1 MYRRAIVYN
10 INNFAIVTSRDSP
23 MDQLD
28 KAILAN
34 LYSSMLEPSIPPYA
48 RLKARLPIGQ
58 EFYNSVVN
66 RLVKIGLV
74 EKSDPTKLTFIGR
87 DALKVVLVGGVF
99 DLIHPGHIHTLKA
112 AKAEGDV
119 LVVVVARQS
128 TAQRIKRYRKI
139 YHDEKLRKDLVTSLN
154 FVDLVLIGKEGTLY
168 DTVEYVKPNV
178 IALGYDQAH
187 SEKDIAENCKNRNLN
202 VQVIRL
208 STPVPGSKSSKIKE
222 ELGDSIYGL

>member
-1 MYRRAIVYN
+1 
-10 INNFAIVTSRDSP
+10 
-23 MDQLD
+23 MDPLD
-28 KAILAN
+28 KTILAA
-34 LYSSMLEPSIPPYA
+34 LYSSMSDPSISAYD
-48 RLKARLPIGQ
+48 RLKARLPISQ
-58 EFYNSVVN
+58 ELYNSMVSK
-66 RLVKIGLV
+66 LIKIGLV

-128 TAQRIKRYRKI
+128 TAQKIKKYRKI

-154 FVDLVLIGKEGTLY
+154 FVDLALIGKEGTLY
-168 DTVEYVKPNV
+168 DTVEYVNPNV

-187 SEKDIAENCKNRNLN
+187 SEKDIAENCKKRNLN

-208 STPVPGSKSSKIKE
+208 STPIPGLKSSKIKE
-222 ELGDSIYGL
+222 ELGDSIYRI

>member
-1 MYRRAIVYN
+1 MI
-10 INNFAIVTSRDSP
+10 SLLPHRDSQ
-23 MDQLD
+23 MDPLD
-28 KAILAN
+28 KTILAN
-34 LYSSMLEPSIPPYA
+34 LYSSMLDPSISAYE
-48 RLKARLPIGQ
+48 RLKARLPISQ
-58 EFYNSVVN
+58 EFYNSIVS
-66 RLVKIGLV
+66 RLVNVGLV

-128 TAQRIKRYRKI
+128 TAQKIKKFRKI
-139 YHDEKLRKDLVTSLN
+139 YHNEKLRKDLVTSLN
-154 FVDLVLIGKEGTLY
+154 FVDLALIGKEGTLY

-187 SEKDIAENCKNRNLN
+187 SEKDIAENCNKRNLN

-208 STPVPGSKSSKIKE
+208 STPIPGSKSSKIKE
-222 ELGDSIYGL
+222 ELGDSIYGI

>member
-1 MYRRAIVYN
+1 
-10 INNFAIVTSRDSP
+10 

-34 LYSSMLEPSIPPYA
+34 LYSSMLEPSIPPYV

-58 EFYNSVVN
+58 EFYNSMVN

-74 EKSDPTKLTFIGR
+74 EGSDPTKLTFIGR

-99 DLIHPGHIHTLKA
+99 DLIHPGHIYTLKA

-128 TAQRIKRYRKI
+128 TAQRIQKYRKI

-154 FVDLVLIGKEGTLY
+154 FVDLAIIGKEGTLF

-187 SEKDIAENCKNRNLN
+187 SEKDIAENCKKRNLN

-208 STPVPGSKSSKIKE
+208 STPMPGSKSSKIKE
-222 ELGDSIYGL
+222 ELGDSIYGI

>member
-1 MYRRAIVYN
+1 
-10 INNFAIVTSRDSP
+10 
-23 MDQLD
+23 MDPLD
-28 KAILAN
+28 KTILAN
-34 LYSSMLEPSIPPYA
+34 LYSSMLDPSIPPYV
-48 RLKARLPIGQ
+48 RLKARLPISE
-58 EFYNSVVN
+58 EFYNSMVS

-128 TAQRIKRYRKI
+128 TAQKIKKNRKI
-139 YHDEKLRKDLVTSLN
+139 YHDEKLRRDLVTSLN
-154 FVDLVLIGKEGTLY
+154 FVDLALIGKEGTLY

-187 SEKDIAENCKNRNLN
+187 SEKDIAENCKKRNLN

-208 STPVPGSKSSKIKE
+208 STPIPGSKSSKIKE
-222 ELGDSIYGL
+222 ELGDSIYGI

>member
-1 MYRRAIVYN
+1 M
-10 INNFAIVTSRDSP
+10 
-23 MDQLD
+23 LD
-28 KAILAN
+28 
-34 LYSSMLEPSIPPYA
+34 PSIPPYV
-48 RLKARLPIGQ
+48 RLKARLPISE
-58 EFYNSVVN
+58 EFYNSMVS

-74 EKSDPTKLTFIGR
+74 EESDPTKLTFIGR

-128 TAQRIKRYRKI
+128 TAQKIKKYRKI
-139 YHDEKLRKDLVTSLN
+139 YHDEKLRRDLVTSLN
-154 FVDLVLIGKEGTLY
+154 FVDLALIGKEGTLY

-187 SEKDIAENCKNRNLN
+187 SEKDIAENCKKRNLN

-208 STPVPGSKSSKIKE
+208 STPIPGSKSSKIKE
-222 ELGDSIYGL
+222 ELGDSIYGI

>member
-1 MYRRAIVYN
+1 
-10 INNFAIVTSRDSP
+10 
-23 MDQLD
+23 MDPLD
-28 KAILAN
+28 KTILGA
-34 LYSSMLEPSIPPYA
+34 LYSSMLDPSISA
-48 RLKARLPIGQ
+48 DDRLKARLPISQ
-58 EFYNSVVN
+58 ELYNSMVGK
-66 RLVKIGLV
+66 LIKIGLV

-128 TAQRIKRYRKI
+128 TAQQIKKYRKI
-139 YHDEKLRKDLVTSLN
+139 YHDEKLRKDLVTSIN
-154 FVDLVLIGKEGTLY
+154 FVDLAVIGKEGTLY

-187 SEKDIAENCKNRNLN
+187 SEKDIAENCKKRNLN

-208 STPVPGSKSSKIKE
+208 STPIPGSKSSRIKE
-222 ELGDSIYGL
+222 ELGDSIYRI